1 MKEIFRHCRLYLMSL
16 GVCLLVIV
24 SALAPGAS
32 DAQTPDKPA
41 EITPGENLVAEGIPK
56 IPAELAEAVKKYT
69 EVKPVSFTS
78 WHPTKREMLVNKRA
92 GDTFQTH
99 LLTSPGAALKQLTSY
114 PDPVSGSSFQRKTG
128 DYFVFRKGAG
138 GNEVFQLFR
147 HDLATGNVT
156 RITTDDKKRNASGT
170 WSNAGDRLVYEAVGV
185 GLQNMADV
193 KTELHLIDP
202 ANPSTDRVLIK
213 LDGGGWGV
221 AGWSPD
227 DRKLALIEYISAN
240 ESYLSLLDIENGEK
254 TVLTPKGGSEKVAYG
269 GAEFSKD
276 GKGLYTATDQGSEFI
291 RLAYLDLAT
300 KKHTYLTTHINWDVE
315 SFELSSDGKTISVIA
330 NEDGISVLHLID
342 TATGKERRLPKLPV
356 GTVEGVAWHKNGKDL
371 ALNLTSNSTYSDIYS
386 LDVVTMKLERWA
398 SAELN
403 GFDTKGLSAP
413 ELIRWK
419 SFDSKMISGFLYR
432 PSNKF
437 TGRFTGKR
445 PVIINIHGG
454 PEGQARPT
462 PQSRNSYYLNELGI
476 AIIYPNVRG
485 SSGYGKTFLKLDN
498 GFLREDSVKD
508 IGALLD
514 WIAARPDLDKDRVMV
529 TGGSYGGY
537 MTLAVATH
545 YNDRIS
551 CSLDVVGISNFVTFL
566 ESTEAY
572 RRDLRRVEYG
582 DERDPKMREF
592 LTKISPLTNAAKIT
606 KPLFVVQGKNDPRVP
621 YTESEQ
627 IVATVRKNGGPVW
640 YLMAKDEG
648 HGFSKKSNQDF
659 LFYASIL
666 FVKENLI
673 KDPKVP
679 QQVLKR

>member
-1 MKEIFRHCRLYLMSL
+1 MKGIHCLCRLYLISL
-16 GVCLLVIV
+16 GVCLLVII
-24 SALAPGAS
+24 SG
-32 DAQTPDKPA
+32 AQTSNKPA
-41 EITPGENLVAEGIPK
+41 EITPGENLVVEGIPK

-69 EVKPVSFTS
+69 EIKPVSFTS

-92 GDTFQTH
+92 GDTVQAH

-114 PDPVSGSSFQRKTG
+114 PDPVSGSSYQRKTG

-147 HDLATGNVT
+147 YDLATGNVA
-156 RITTDDKKRNASGT
+156 RVTTDDKKRNSSGT

-202 ANPSTDRVLIK
+202 ADPSTDRVLIK
-213 LDGGGWGV
+213 LDGGGWAV
-221 AGWSPD
+221 TEWSPD

-240 ESYLSLLDIENGEK
+240 ESYLSLLDIETGEK
-254 TVLTPKGGSEKVAYG
+254 TVLTPKSGSEKIAYS

-276 GKGLYTATDQGSEFI
+276 GKGVYTATDQGSEFI

-300 KKHTYLTTHINWDVE
+300 KKHTYLTSHIKWDVE
-315 SFELSSDGKTISVIA
+315 SFDLSPDGKTIAVIT
-330 NEDGISVLHLID
+330 NEDGLSVLHLID
-342 TATGKERRLPKLPV
+342 AATGKERNLPKLPV
-356 GTVEGVAWHKNGKDL
+356 GTVGGVAWHKNGKDL
-371 ALNLTSNSTYSDIYS
+371 ALDLISNSTYSDIYS

-403 GFDTKGLSAP
+403 GFDTKSLRAP

-419 SFDSKMISGFLYR
+419 SFDNKMISGFLYR
-432 PSNKF
+432 PP
-437 TGRFTGKR
+437 TRFTGKR

-454 PEGQARPT
+454 PEGQARPV

-476 AIIYPNVRG
+476 AIIHPNVRG

-498 GFLREDSVKD
+498 GYLREDSVKD

-514 WIAARPDLDKDRVMV
+514 WIATRPDLDKDRVMV

-545 YNDRIS
+545 YNDRIR

-592 LTKISPLTNAAKIT
+592 LLKISPRNNAARIT

-627 IVATVRKNGGPVW
+627 IVASVRKNGGPVW

-666 FVKENLI
+666 FVKENLM
-673 KDPKVP
+673 KDTKTP